1 MEKGKEQRNE
11 RRRVEKEEM
20 ATEEKSP
27 FISDGKIEEWRS
39 LHLSF
44 KPLRT
49 YEKIKWK
56 RNAHDDDPLV

>member
-11 RRRVEKEEM
+11 RRVEKEEM

-27 FISDGKIEEWRS
+27 FISNGKIEERRS
-39 LHLSF
+39 LYLSF

-49 YEKIKWK
+49 YEKIQWK